1 MTRKFLRQLFR
12 PASSRVFGLPFFFG
26 TIAVVLGVVGLAMDS
41 PDFTPRSIALIVFA
55 VLRSF
60 VPQVESL
67 RLGNWVNQTGAVF
80 AVMATMTGTAL
91 LALAFLGE
99 AFTKYFT
106 RMFRSGHTVVIGD
119 TPLADRLARAF
130 DMQGTKVIH
139 AVPPGA
145 AKAADDAP
153 RRLHFDFD
161 AGSLIRV
168 LALRRAGKVVVDAAS
183 GGATASL
190 GFAMLGEFDRPVKAP
205 GLFGRLSGAV
215 ARRQPETL
223 TLCVADTALADQFA
237 DMLERA
243 RAIPDGNGL
252 PPRLKPVFVNPNHT
266 IARNALSRYPLFSM
280 AARRGQASVHAVIIG
295 FGDLGEKLLDQILLT
310 SLAGTLGTPRVT
322 IVDRDAERLERRFR
336 ARRPRVLDE
345 LPIRFASMDLGAD
358 PIGDQARH
366 TALKAL
372 RKAEADGGITA
383 IYLALPTDDDT
394 IAAALLL
401 NRHRELTGEFAA
413 PVFYR
418 SRSDQAVAILPTETP
433 GPDASA
439 GFVRMQVDDRALMRE
454 IAEPDNGK
462 ALAQA
467 LHEVYR
473 AGSGGGAPAWHD
485 LSDTLRRAN
494 VRAADHLP
502 AKLWT
507 LGIDV
512 EGLAPGSLP
521 SLTTDELQRL
531 GIGGTRELTPA
542 LRQSLMPL
550 ARLEHERWCIERRLD
565 GWTHGAQR
573 DSRRRTHPLLVPW
586 SRLSKRKENTDKNI
600 DQLRAAIAFAM
611 DHAARKPAKR

>member
-26 TIAVVLGVVGLAMDS
+26 TVAVILGTVGLAMDS

-106 RMFRSGHTVVIGD
+106 RMFRTGHTVVIGD

-130 DMQGTKVIH
+130 DAQGTKVIH

-153 RRLHFDFD
+153 RRLDFDFD
-161 AGSLIRV
+161 AQSLIRV
-168 LALRRAGKVVVDAAS
+168 LALRRASKVVVDAAS
-183 GGATASL
+183 GAATASL
-190 GFAMLGEFDRPVKAP
+190 GFAMLGEFDRPIKAP
-205 GLFGRLSGAV
+205 GLLGRLSGTV
-215 ARRQPETL
+215 TRRQPATL
-223 TLCVADTALADQFA
+223 ALCVADTALADQFA

-243 RAIPDGNGL
+243 RAAPAGGL

-280 AARRGQASVHAVIIG
+280 AARRRQSAVHAVIIG
-295 FGDLGEKLLDQILLT
+295 FGDFGEKLLDQILLT
-310 SLAGTLGTPRVT
+310 SLAGTLGTPHVT
-322 IVDRDAERLERRFR
+322 ILDRDAARLERRFR

-345 LPIRFASMDLGAD
+345 LPIRFATIDLGAD
-358 PIGDQARH
+358 PIGDEARES
-366 TALKAL
+366 ALKAL

-418 SRSDQAVAILPTETP
+418 SRSDQAVAILPAEAP
-433 GPDASA
+433 GADAST
-439 GFVRMQVDDRALMRE
+439 GFVRLQVDDKALLGE
-454 IAEPDNGK
+454 IAEPDSGK
-462 ALAQA
+462 MLAQA

-473 AGSGGGAPAWHD
+473 TGTGRGASPWHD

-521 SLTTDELQRL
+521 SLTADDLQRL
-531 GIGGTRELTPA
+531 GIGSAQPLTPA

-565 GWTHGAQR
+565 GWTHGLQR
-573 DSRRRTHPLLVPW
+573 DPRRRLHPLLVPW
-586 SRLSKRKENTDKNI
+586 SRLTKRRENTDKNI
-600 DQLRAAIAFAM
+600 DQFRAAITFAM
-611 DHAARKPAKR
+611 EHAARKPLR